1 MSPKYIVYILTN
13 NIGKYYIGF
22 SSDKNRRLIEHNR
35 GQTRSTKYSSSWNTI
50 YIEEFDTKKE
60 AIKRERQ
67 IKSYKGG
74 NAFRRLINK
83 Q

>member
-35 GQTRSTKYSSSWNTI
+35 GQTISTKYSSSWNTI
-50 YIEEFDTKKE
+50 YIEKFDTKKE